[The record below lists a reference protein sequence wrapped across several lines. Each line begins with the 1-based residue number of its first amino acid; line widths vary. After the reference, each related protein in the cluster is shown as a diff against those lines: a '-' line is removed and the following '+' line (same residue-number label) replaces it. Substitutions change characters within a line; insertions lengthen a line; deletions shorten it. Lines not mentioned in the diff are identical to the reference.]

1 MQPVQA
7 SEQAKAKRISPT
19 APCARAMHRRLI
31 WGTQLREGP
40 LTRVLDAAWW
50 REGRKGDAQR
60 AFMKARY
67 LAPSGAREA
76 VDSLIARQ

>member
-1 MQPVQA
+1 MCTSRAQA
-7 SEQAKAKRISPT
+7 ADLGA
-19 APCARAMHRRLI
+19 
-31 WGTQLREGP
+31 QLWKGA
-40 LTRVLDAAWW
+40 LTWVLDAAWR
-50 REGRKGDAQR
+50 REGRQGDAQR

>member
-1 MQPVQA
+1 MA
-7 SEQAKAKRISPT
+7 RCISPT
-19 APCARAMHRRLI
+19 ASCAPAVCRRLI
-31 WGTQLREGP
+31 WGAQLWEEA
-40 LTRVLDAAWW
+40 LTRVLDAAWR